1 MSLEIIIGKNKTG
14 KTKYLENKYKNK
26 EEHNVL
32 YIPAEIHY
40 FEDVIKDKNYS
51 TSKSKDYT
59 PQAKMLNFIK
69 EKIKIIDTKIQ
80 LNEQQKQKLF
90 EWTNLFHSFNKE
102 KINGDDDEYFDSFL
116 FNEYIKVKDINDNK
130 IEINYDFFQEKNIKG
145 IEEGDTSSGSGNYSL
160 IKFLYKLLSIDTNL
174 FAFDKNWV
182 LVIDEVEKFSH
193 PELIFKMVKLIISI
207 SMKINVVVTTHS
219 PLFLER
225 IFYLHKKW
233 IKEDYEIQIKYFF
246 KYREYKENENIEEK
260 IIKQIKE
267 LDSNKIKK
275 IIKEWNYR
283 DLSNLSKSLFASNVI
298 LLEGILDNT
307 LINEIITNSDD
318 EKLQNQYYTILDC
331 AGKTNIK
338 KIYHAIS
345 DLNLLEFIKLFL
357 FYDLDN
363 EETIKVESNV
373 FKFENSPNLVQSFF
387 DVEFETNVSGRKK
400 VVSVKLK
407 DFENKG
413 CYTMKI
419 KDFKKEENFLFTPEW
434 IIQHTTKDEK
444 TVVDQ
449 LNALRKE
456 IKNFLELKK

>member
-373 FKFENSPNLVQSFF
+373 FKFENSPNLEQSFF

-419 KDFKKEENFLFTPEW
+419 KDFKKEENFYSLQNELSN
-434 IIQHTTKDEK
+434 ILQKM
-444 TVVDQ
+444 
-449 LNALRKE
+449 RK
-456 IKNFLELKK
+456 LL

>member
-32 YIPAEIHY
+32 YIPSEIHY

-51 TSKSKDYT
+51 TPKSKDYT
-59 PQAKMLNFIK
+59 PQSKMLNFIK
-69 EKIKIIDTKIQ
+69 EKTKIIDTKFQ
-80 LNEQQKQKLF
+80 LNEQQKQKLS
-90 EWTNLFHSFNKE
+90 EWKNLFHSFNKE

-116 FNEYIKVKDINDNK
+116 FDEYIKVKDINDNK

-174 FAFDKNWV
+174 FTFDKDWV

-193 PELIFKMVKLIISI
+193 PELIFKMAKLIISI
-207 SMKINVVVTTHS
+207 SMKIDVVVTTHS

-233 IKEDYEIQIKYFF
+233 IKEDCEIQIKYFL
-246 KYREYKENENIEEK
+246 KYRENKEGEDIEEQ

-283 DLSNLSKSLFASNVI
+283 DLSNLSKTLFASNVI

-307 LINEIITNSDD
+307 LINEIITNNDD

-331 AGKTNIK
+331 AGKGNIK
-338 KIYHAIS
+338 KIYNAIS
-345 DLNLLEFIKLFL
+345 DLNLLELIKLFL

-363 EETIKVESNV
+363 EKTIKVQNNV
-373 FKFENSPNLVQSFF
+373 FKFENNPDLEQSFF
-387 DVEFETNVSGRKK
+387 DVEFDSNGK
-400 VVSVKLK
+400 VLSVKLK
-407 DFENKG
+407 DFEGKN
-413 CYTMKI
+413 YNTMKI

-434 IIQHTTKDEK
+434 IIQHTTKDMK

-449 LNALRKE
+449 LNALHKE
-456 IKNFLELKK
+456 IKNFLQLKK